1 MIDSYDDVPWIISE
15 IYIYRTLSFD
25 PTYKVIINYF
35 YSELWKA
42 SFSLKVKKYNSFKG
56 WDEKKS

>member
-25 PTYKVIINYF
+25 PIYKVIINYF

-42 SFSLKVKKYNSFKG
+42 SFSLKVK
-56 WDEKKS
+56 EVQ